1 MIAQLFGW
9 RSCLSSKNI
18 AVVQGVLGLRRVLGN
33 VLARGGVLPRWFE
46 DCPPELCQLIQGCL
60 VWHAPYRITAADAK
74 NSSFLKPPGERPL
87 RISMDN
93 QLAKYGY
100 ATLAQQEL
108 DPDLLCYLQQCSS
121 WNSLAVD
128 HVQQR
133 AKVSGCIAA
142 EEAALCLKTE
152 IPGFVDE
159 ENPPKCRSLNSDK
172 DLQPILWALGR
183 FRASRWLGRRRAL
196 HPGIAALS
204 PGAISLAPIIPAVG
218 AAASAIT
225 SGP

>member
-1 MIAQLFGW
+1 MGCSCTSSRASRQPQHELVGRNKEKPSHIPPVHPPQTQPPSPSIVFPLFSGR
-9 RSCLSSKNI
+9 RSLT
-18 AVVQGVLGLRRVLGN
+18 AVCPVIHVCRVLGM
-33 VLARGGVLPRWFE
+33 A
-46 DCPPELCQLIQGCL
+46 
-60 VWHAPYRITAADAK
+60 T
-74 NSSFLKPPGERPL
+74 PL
-87 RISMDN
+87 DI
-93 QLAKYGY
+93 LTLLGKYGY
-100 ATLAQQEL
+100 GTVAQTEL
-108 DPDLLCYLQQCSS
+108 DPDLLCYLQMCPS
-121 WNSLAVD
+121 WNSLGLAME
-128 HVQQR
+128 HLQQR
-133 AKVSGCIAA
+133 TKVSGCLTA

-152 IPGFVDE
+152 IPGIVDE